1 MTNVPE
7 ITNDTSR
14 WDVFHF
20 HKPMMLVACLSLG
33 LVISG
38 LMPGCITAAAI
49 ATIKVISNA
58 AGGHTAT
65 VELDVAPGDV
75 YDAMLRIL
83 QRRSDITVRKQDDK
97 KRLIEATKDKNRM
110 SAQVRAAKE
119 GKTELTVSAS
129 SGEKTRSDEELAEV
143 IVETIC
149 DELGVKWKV
158 LKGKIGEKKEEA

>member
-1 MTNVPE
+1 M
-7 ITNDTSR
+7 
-14 WDVFHF
+14 
-20 HKPMMLVACLSLG
+20 
-33 LVISG
+33 
-38 LMPGCITAAAI
+38 
-49 ATIKVISNA
+49 
-58 AGGHTAT
+58 
-65 VELDVAPGDV
+65 
-75 YDAMLRIL
+75 
-83 QRRSDITVRKQDDK
+83 RSSVDK

-129 SGEKTRSDEELAEV
+129 SGEKTRTDEELAEV